1 MEVARALDIRRSGD
15 TPGEHAERIFTA
27 REPRSACAEDRSRW
41 TSLVGAP
48 PLPTTS
54 LKRTA
59 RGLAAALVAGR
70 WSLEEIVARGAQ
82 ALGRRPRWLRPLAKR
97 LLAAFGGPSRPR
109 AARVAEFLSNDERF
123 RVAWRRRPF
132 GLGVSPGE
140 PPAMAPAEGAP
151 ASWGLP
157 SLTTPAALASWL
169 ELSVPELEWFA
180 DAQGRLRT
188 TTAGP
193 LCHYDYRWRPRRPGP
208 ARLIES
214 PRPRLKA
221 LQRRLLDGLLARIPP
236 HEAAHGFREGRS
248 VRTFAAP
255 HVGKAVVVK
264 LDLRDFFATVTAE
277 RVSAIYRT
285 AGYPEPVATL
295 LAGLCTNRVPS
306 AVRNDPAAGLGN
318 GPEAWRR
325 RRLFAEPHLPQGG
338 PTSSALANLAAH
350 RLDCRLA
357 ALAASMGASYTR
369 YADDL
374 ALSDGPELARSARRL
389 PALVGAIALEEGFAV
404 QPRKTR
410 LMRRSDRQR
419 LAGVVVNE
427 RLNVS
432 RADYDALK
440 ALLHNCLKT
449 GPAAQNR
456 PGHADFR
463 AHLTGRVAHVASL
476 HPDRGQKLRAMLERI
491 AW

>member
-1 MEVARALDIRRSGD
+1 L
-15 TPGEHAERIFTA
+15 ER
-27 REPRSACAEDRSRW
+27 
-41 TSLVGAP
+41 P
-48 PLPTTS
+48 PLPNAS
-54 LKRTA
+54 LQRTA
-59 RGLAAALVAGR
+59 RGLAAAFVAGR
-70 WSLEEIVARGAQ
+70 WSMEEIVDRGAL
-82 ALGRRPRWLRPLAKR
+82 ALGRRPRWLRPLARR
-97 LLAAFGGPSRPR
+97 LLAAFDGPARPR
-109 AARVAEFLSNDERF
+109 AAQVAEFVAGDERF

-132 GLGVSPGE
+132 GLGASPLE

-157 SLTTPAALASWL
+157 SLTTLTALASWL
-169 ELSVPELEWFA
+169 ELGVPELEWFA
-180 DAQGRLRT
+180 DAQGRLRSSKD
-188 TTAGP
+188 GP

-264 LDLRDFFATVTAE
+264 LDLRDFFATVTAA
-277 RVSAIYRT
+277 RVAAVFRT

-295 LAGLCTNRVPS
+295 LAGLCTNRVPP
-306 AVRNDPAAGLGN
+306 AVWDDPAAGLGN

-325 RRLFAEPHLPQGG
+325 RRLFAEPHLPQGA
-338 PTSSALANLAAH
+338 PTSPALANLAAY

-357 ALAASMGASYTR
+357 ALAGSLGVSYTR

-374 ALSDGPELARSARRL
+374 ALSGGSDLARSARRL

-410 LMRRSDRQR
+410 LMHRSDRQR

-432 RADYDALK
+432 RADFDALK

-456 PGHADFR
+456 DGLADFR
-463 AHLTGRVAHVASL
+463 SHLAGRVAHVASL
-476 HPDRGQKLRAMLERI
+476 HPDRGQKLRAMLERV